1 MHPDNY
7 KEDIQEEDQESSEEE
22 IPESILEQFNFEDFA
37 PFASDK
43 EALRAE
49 IEKWFANIDNENKF
63 TSDQT
68 RKFAKAL
75 FKKFINYSTERTL
88 KSIE

>member
-1 MHPDNY
+1 MTQGVREESISDSNETVHPDNY

-43 EALRAE
+43 
-49 IEKWFANIDNENKF
+49 
-63 TSDQT
+63 
-68 RKFAKAL
+68 
-75 FKKFINYSTERTL
+75 
-88 KSIE
+88 